1 VRVGTPLGEYPFEF
15 RRIERRGSSIAV
27 VGIVAG
33 LESSV
38 VLDGDDLRAAVKY
51 VALPLGAAALVA
63 AYLARGR

>member
-15 RRIERRGSSIAV
+15 RRVERRRHSIAF

-38 VLDGDDLRAAVKY
+38 IVDPEDVSDLVRRVVL
-51 VALPLGAAALVA
+51 PIGAAALFL
-63 AYLARGR
+63 AYRRSR

>member
-15 RRIERRGSSIAV
+15 RRIERRRHSVAI

-38 VLDGDDLRAAVKY
+38 IVDPEDMRVLVRRVAMPIGA
-51 VALPLGAAALVA
+51 VALFL
-63 AYLARGR
+63 AYRRSR